1 MFFIS
6 DDESVSIK
14 QIFLDKETDI
24 TIYKKGLNDYEQIAN
39 YKIERIND
47 WRPSIDKVFFNLEK
61 HKKIVY
67 IFVDMGRAYK
77 VMKIDIITGLYFYNF
92 FISDFAI
99 SEIIQKKCN
108 LRIYFLCSKNN
119 GMFYQ
124 TIILSERMEIL
135 KTLGLG
141 LGFGHTD
148 DMACLNTINI
158 TKSHHLYYTHVNDD
172 TTIYTDKKIS
182 LYPECESLKEC
193 LEQYLG
199 IPDLIDI
206 VLCY

>member
-6 DDESVSIK
+6 DDESVSVK

-39 YKIERIND
+39 YKIEKIRN
-47 WRPSIDKVFFNLEK
+47 WLEPTIDKIFFNIEK
-61 HKKIVY
+61 HEKIVY
-67 IFVDMGRAYK
+67 IFVDMGHAYK

-108 LRIYFLCSKNN
+108 HRIYFLCSKNS

-124 TIILSERMEIL
+124 KIYSFRKNGNTKNFGTWTYRRHGML
-135 KTLGLG
+135 K
-141 LGFGHTD
+141 
-148 DMACLNTINI
+148 
-158 TKSHHLYYTHVNDD
+158 YY
-172 TTIYTDKKIS
+172 
-182 LYPECESLKEC
+182 
-193 LEQYLG
+193 
-199 IPDLIDI
+199 
-206 VLCY
+206 